1 MRRQDRGVDTMAWP
15 PECER
20 TNRQLINGENG
31 QLSEAIVDGAL
42 RRAGF
47 GGVDAVALDLGV
59 KRFIVH
65 PQQPSRLARVSVRG
79 SKRKAD
85 RLALGLGRGSAADF
99 FQGGLHRVPS
109 RAAGFHQ
116 RTVERWQ
123 LADQPCASAGLR
135 YYRLVT
141 LS

>member
-1 MRRQDRGVDTMAWP
+1 MVRP

-20 TNRQLINGENG
+20 TNRQLINGKNE
-31 QLSEAIVDGAL
+31 QLSYVIVDGAL

-59 KRFIVH
+59 KRFVVH
-65 PQQPSRLARVSVRG
+65 PQQTSRLARVSVRG

-85 RLALGLGRGSAADF
+85 RLALGLGCGSAADF
-99 FQGGLHRVPS
+99 FQGGLHRASS
-109 RAAGFHQ
+109 RAARFHQ
-116 RTVERWQ
+116 RTEEM
-123 LADQPCASAGLR
+123 LATCGPTVRLGR
-135 YYRLVT
+135 FRNYRLGT